1 MGCQPGALACYTA
14 GLSPPPS
21 AFEHSHDLFLA
32 PSKDSPMDESQ
43 VSHAVQLAAR
53 LKKLSAVA
61 WVNEVDR
68 LARFDSVSID
78 EVLTL
83 LGRRFAGEYLDRR
96 RGIIWSMLEYVYV
109 RIEPEAWAD
118 PGRVAPRRQS
128 ARNRKGAAA

>member
-1 MGCQPGALACYTA
+1 MNEA
-14 GLSPPPS
+14 G
-21 AFEHSHDLFLA
+21 
-32 PSKDSPMDESQ
+32 

-83 LGRRFAGEYLDRR
+83 LGRRFAGDYLARR
-96 RGIIWSMLEYVYV
+96 RGIVWSMLEYVYV

-118 PGRVAPRRQS
+118 PVREAPRRRS
-128 ARNRKGAAA
+128 ARKGKGAAA

>member
-1 MGCQPGALACYTA
+1 MNEA
-14 GLSPPPS
+14 G
-21 AFEHSHDLFLA
+21 
-32 PSKDSPMDESQ
+32 

-83 LGRRFAGEYLDRR
+83 LGRRFAGDYLARR
-96 RGIIWSMLEYVYV
+96 RGIVWSMLCLLYTS
-109 RIEPEAWAD
+109 PS
-118 PGRVAPRRQS
+118 PRD
-128 ARNRKGAAA
+128 